1 MSVAHYSL
9 ILFVGVNVAR
19 TIGYWPQIMSIYR
32 DPGRASAVSVWTWMI
47 FTAANATTAAHAV
60 VGLEDLIVATVFAAN
75 AISCATIVVLT
86 IYKRRHHRPPVRKNN
101 GEVVIPEPGYHST
114 PRVSHANSLL

>member
-9 ILFVGVNVAR
+9 ILFVGLNVAR
-19 TIGYWPQIMSIYR
+19 TIGYWPQIISIYR
-32 DPGRASAVSVWTWMI
+32 DPGCASAVSVWTWTI

-60 VGLEDLIVATVFAAN
+60 VGLEDLIVATIFALN

-86 IYKRRHHRPPVRKNN
+86 TYKRRHCCPPVRKNN
-101 GEVVIPEPGYHST
+101 GEVVIPEPGYHSA

>member
-9 ILFVGVNVAR
+9 ILFVSLNVAR

-47 FTAANATTAAHAV
+47 FTAANASTAAHAV
-60 VGLEDLIVATVFAAN
+60 VGLEDLIVATVFALN

-86 IYKRRHHRPPVRKNN
+86 IYKRRHHRLPVRKPD
-101 GEVVIPEPGYHST
+101 GEVVTSEPGYHSAS
-114 PRVSHANSLL
+114 RVFHANSLL